1 MIMDV
6 NTPPHAL
13 LQAISVLPGEP
24 DVDEA
29 LPPIP
34 GAPIVDSGDRSKDI
48 MLALA
53 RLLRAEGNEDRARE
67 LETHEHGSETGQ

>member
-1 MIMDV
+1 M
-6 NTPPHAL
+6 
-13 LQAISVLPGEP
+13 QAISVLPGEP
-24 DVDEA
+24 DVNEA

-34 GAPIVDSGDRSKDI
+34 GAPIVDSDDRSKDI

-53 RLLRAEGNEDRARE
+53 RLLRAEGNEERAQQ